1 MRPEHAL
8 PTFVGSEPLLR
19 RIEREFAD
27 NPELRLTPW
36 QFQQLWNLDAE
47 QARIVIERLVHVRFL
62 REARDGTVLRRLNG
76 PPIS

>member
-1 MRPEHAL
+1 MPPL
-8 PTFVGSEPLLR
+8 VGLEPLLR

-76 PPIS
+76 PPTS